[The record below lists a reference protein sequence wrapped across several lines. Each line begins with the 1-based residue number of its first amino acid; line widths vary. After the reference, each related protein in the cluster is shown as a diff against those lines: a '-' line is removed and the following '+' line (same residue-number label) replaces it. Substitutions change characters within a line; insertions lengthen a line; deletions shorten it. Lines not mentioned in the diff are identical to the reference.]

1 MGEVRRRDW
10 QLPRVRNP
18 ELGRSSKAEL
28 QSSGTGGRVAGNE
41 AGGLGWD
48 IMKTLIGLG
57 KGFQVCPKGNG
68 KPLTG
73 LTEE

>member
-1 MGEVRRRDW
+1 MGEVGGRDW

-28 QSSGTGGRVAGNE
+28 QSSGRGGRVAGNE
-41 AGGLGWD
+41 ARGLGWV
-48 IMKTLIGLG
+48 IMKTLIGQG
-57 KGFQVCPKGNG
+57 KGFQLCPEGNG